1 MENFID
7 KTLDV
12 LLGGNNS
19 TLLAANLIFN
29 VIFGITL
36 IIVGLVLIKIRKN
49 RQKKGTIGSILVV
62 IGLVAAV
69 FNLIRIVF

>member
-49 RQKKGTIGSILVV
+49 RQKKAQLV
-62 IGLVAAV
+62 LSLLSLDLSRPY
-69 FNLIRIVF
+69 LI